1 MVFKRKE
8 VKDYG
13 KILLIH
19 IMKIL
24 NSTCFEQDFFYYLK
38 GCKKM
43 VEGSYN
49 PGENCLI
56 IEDVVVYGT
65 SIIETF
71 EVKIFQYKIS
81 I

>member
-1 MVFKRKE
+1 
-8 VKDYG
+8 
-13 KILLIH
+13 
-19 IMKIL
+19 
-24 NSTCFEQDFFYYLK
+24 
-38 GCKKM
+38 M